1 MLRLEAFLDVLRSG
15 RAREVRA
22 PYEPV
27 QIEPAT
33 GEAKAVLEASCQAIL
48 KKEALDSDDLNLL
61 SKNMVELLGGT
72 KDYLGQLI
80 SNPLTDS
87 QRPATIRFMS
97 HVQYR
102 NLFGAAVAYD
112 GHEESFSYDDFGDF
126 IHLSV
131 ADAKLKAR
139 TYSSYFE
146 GKKTRMFLED
156 IKWVTRV
163 VGGPT
168 SAKPFFQ
175 KAFEVYQAS
184 QQPAK

>member
-1 MLRLEAFLDVLRSG
+1 MLIEALVNRFRESG
-15 RAREVRA
+15 RPEETR
-22 PYEPV
+22 PQGPV

-33 GEAKAVLEASCQAIL
+33 GEAKTALEASCQVIL
-48 KKEALDSDDLNLL
+48 QKERLDFDDVNQL
-61 SKNMVELLGGT
+61 SKNMVELLGGRNES
-72 KDYLGQLI
+72 GRLI
-80 SNPLTDS
+80 SNPLQDS

-102 NLFGAAVAYD
+102 NLFGAAVAYN
-112 GHEESFSYDDFGDF
+112 GHEESFSYDDFGDL

-131 ADAKLKAR
+131 ADTKLKAR
-139 TYSSYFE
+139 TYPSYFE
-146 GKKTRMFLED
+146 GKKTRVFPKD

-175 KAFEVYQAS
+175 KAFEAYQAS
-184 QQPAK
+184 QQPAQ